1 MVVLPVVVA
10 VVMVISS
17 GLIWADG
24 SQGLGQGVGG
34 GASESPAC
42 PSHPDISYF
51 HGDRVTPSSLS
62 LLNKHLQAGQRQGRQ
77 GLIANRSH
85 TIKEL
90 HAGGTGMRI
99 DDCIKRVQCLR

>member
-1 MVVLPVVVA
+1 MVVSAKKMVVLPVVVV

-17 GLIWADG
+17 CLIWANG
-24 SQGLGQGVGG
+24 SQGLR

-62 LLNKHLQAGQRQGRQ
+62 LLNKHLQARP
-77 GLIANRSH
+77 S
-85 TIKEL
+85 
-90 HAGGTGMRI
+90 
-99 DDCIKRVQCLR
+99 RVDKT

>member
-34 GASESPAC
+34 VPLSPQLAHHILT
-42 PSHPDISYF
+42 SATSMVI
-51 HGDRVTPSSLS
+51 G
-62 LLNKHLQAGQRQGRQ
+62 
-77 GLIANRSH
+77 
-85 TIKEL
+85 
-90 HAGGTGMRI
+90 
-99 DDCIKRVQCLR
+99 